1 MVKDASGNG
10 IQGVDVKVDNK
21 VIGKTD
27 DQGKLE
33 SNIKYL
39 LDEVITIEASKDGFR
54 TGLVTNK
61 VRGLTNGESSEIVV
75 ELKSSIG
82 FTTIPGCSSDESQI
96 NFKSVIWKNAP
107 FENKEGCETACDS
120 ASNCDFYIF
129 DDAVS
134 APGQPNCFCGD
145 FQVINPLPITGNTL
159 KGTYD
164 IHLKNSNFS
173 FFDFKTIFLLNFH
186 FRSRYL

>member
-10 IQGVDVKVDNK
+10 IQGVDIKVDKK

-33 SNIKYL
+33 SDIKYM
-39 LDEVITIEASKDGFR
+39 LDEVITIEASKEGFR

-61 VRGLTNGESSEIVV
+61 VRGLTDGESSEIVV

-82 FTTIPGCSSDESQI
+82 YTTIPGCSSDESKI
-96 NFKSVIWKNAP
+96 SFKGVIWKNAP
-107 FENKEGCETACDS
+107 VENKGVCEMACSS

-129 DDAVS
+129 DDDVS
-134 APGQPNCFCGD
+134 DAGQPNCFCGD
-145 FQVINPLPITGNTL
+145 FQVTNPIPITGNTL

-164 IHLKNSNFS
+164 IHLKNSNFLPS
-173 FFDFKTIFLLNFH
+173 FLKKYCFILLF
-186 FRSRYL
+186 